1 MTISIRA
8 GACAALGFVASLA
21 YVAPGSAQEAA
32 CEVDRPI
39 IFAGLDWDS
48 NSVHTEIAR
57 FIFEKGY
64 GCSTDIIP
72 GTTVP
77 LLNGQI
83 RGDID
88 VTMEM
93 WRDNV
98 IEIYDPAL
106 EAGKV
111 VDLGVNYP
119 DAIQGWYVPNYVIEG
134 EDAPAAGLSSVED
147 LVRFKE
153 VFTDPEEPDMGR
165 FYNGVAGWG
174 AEGVSTKKLYAYG
187 LADDYV
193 NFRAGSGSA
202 LVGAIESSL
211 LRKRP
216 ILFYYWGPTWLLGKV
231 GDQVTMLEEPT
242 FDKEIWDALQA
253 ETDPEAV
260 TAATAFP
267 VIEVTI
273 SAHPDFVAK
282 APELTK
288 FLREYETTG
297 DQVSQLLAWMQDN
310 DGSPEE
316 AALHFLRENT
326 DQWQAWVPQAVAERV
341 EAALAQ

>member
-1 MTISIRA
+1 MLYFTRA
-8 GACAALGFVASLA
+8 GAIAALCVVSSTVIAGKAA
-21 YVAPGSAQEAA
+21 AQDAA
-32 CEVDRPI
+32 CELDRPV

-48 NSVHTEIAR
+48 NAVHTEIAR
-57 FIFEKGY
+57 FILEKGFD
-64 GCSTDIIP
+64 CRTDIIP

-98 IEIYDPAL
+98 RDIYDPAIA
-106 EAGKV
+106 EGKA

-119 DAIQGWYVPNYVIEG
+119 DAIQGWFVPNYVISGEG
-134 EDAPAAGLSSVED
+134 AVAPDLKSVAD
-147 LVRFKE
+147 LPKYKE
-153 VFTDPEEPDMGR
+153 VFADPEEPGKGR

-174 AEGVSTKKLYAYG
+174 AEGVSTKKLHAYG

-202 LVGAIESSL
+202 LVGAAEAAL

-216 ILFYYWGPTWLLGKV
+216 VLFYYWGPTWFLGKV
-231 GDQVTMLEEPT
+231 GDQVTMLEEPA
-242 FDKEIWDALQA
+242 FDQKIWDALQA
-253 ETDPEAV
+253 ESNPENV
-260 TAATAFP
+260 KEATAFP

-273 SAHPDFVAK
+273 SANPDFVK
-282 APELTK
+282 AAPKLVE
-288 FLREYETTG
+288 FLKAYETTG
-297 DQVSQLLAWMQDN
+297 QQVSGLLAWMQDN
-310 DGSPEE
+310 SGSAED
-316 AALHFLRENT
+316 AALHFLKENP
-326 DQWQAWVPQAVAERV
+326 DQWKAWLPQDVAARV
-341 EAALAQ
+341 EAAL